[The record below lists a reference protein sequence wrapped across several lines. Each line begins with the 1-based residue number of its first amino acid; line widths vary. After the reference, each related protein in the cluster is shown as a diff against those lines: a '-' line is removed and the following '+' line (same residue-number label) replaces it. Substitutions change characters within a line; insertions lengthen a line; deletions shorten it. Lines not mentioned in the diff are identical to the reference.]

1 MTLVDAE
8 NIVTL
13 KVPPSLIFA
22 HLPRMALTT
31 LLRIH
36 RISPSDL
43 GDLSANLQKATED
56 LAQGNADISVDFFD
70 HRPTGSNK
78 LYKRENKQKNSA
90 PIGPVNPYLENL
102 ESKIWI

>member
-36 RISPSDL
+36 RIGPSDL
-43 GDLSANLQKATED
+43 GDLSADLQKATEN
-56 LAQGNADISVDFFD
+56 LAQGNADISVDFLVTD
-70 HRPTGSNK
+70 QQVVITLKNGKQTKK
-78 LYKRENKQKNSA
+78 LCAEHTVS
-90 PIGPVNPYLENL
+90 P
-102 ESKIWI
+102 

>member
-43 GDLSANLQKATED
+43 GDLSADLQKATEN
-56 LAQGNADISVDFFD
+56 LAQGNADISVDFLVTD
-70 HRPTGSNK
+70 QQVVITLKNGKQTKK
-78 LYKRENKQKNSA
+78 LCAEHTVS
-90 PIGPVNPYLENL
+90 P
-102 ESKIWI
+102 

>member
-1 MTLVDAE
+1 MTPVDAE

-56 LAQGNADISVDFFD
+56 LAQGNADISVDFLITD
-70 HRPTGSNK
+70 QQVAITLQTGKQTKKLCADRPS
-78 LYKRENKQKNSA
+78 
-90 PIGPVNPYLENL
+90 
-102 ESKIWI
+102 

>member
-1 MTLVDAE
+1 MTPVDAE

-13 KVPPSLIFA
+13 KVPPSLVFA

-43 GDLSANLQKATED
+43 GDLSADLQKATED
-56 LAQGNADISVDFFD
+56 LAQGNADISVDFLVTD
-70 HRPTGSNK
+70 QQVVITLKNGKQTKK
-78 LYKRENKQKNSA
+78 LCAERTVS
-90 PIGPVNPYLENL
+90 P
-102 ESKIWI
+102 

>member
-43 GDLSANLQKATED
+43 GDLSADLQKATEN
-56 LAQGNADISVDFFD
+56 LAQGNADISVDFLITD
-70 HRPTGSNK
+70 QQVAITLQTG
-78 LYKRENKQKNSA
+78 KQTKNSG